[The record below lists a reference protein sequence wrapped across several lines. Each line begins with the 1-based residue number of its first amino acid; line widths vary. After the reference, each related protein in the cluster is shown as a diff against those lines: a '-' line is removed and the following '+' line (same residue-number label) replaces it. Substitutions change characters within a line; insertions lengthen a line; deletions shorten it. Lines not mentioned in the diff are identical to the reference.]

1 MADKHPPPD
10 RTSGVK
16 STRNGKFKH
25 TAKPA
30 SFKSVLGAYGLT
42 EGSYRKVRS
51 FVLSHVD
58 KEPAHAK

>member
-1 MADKHPPPD
+1 MADKHPHSD
-10 RTSGVK
+10 RTPGVK
-16 STRNGKFKH
+16 SAGSGKFKH

-58 KEPAHAK
+58 KQPAHAK